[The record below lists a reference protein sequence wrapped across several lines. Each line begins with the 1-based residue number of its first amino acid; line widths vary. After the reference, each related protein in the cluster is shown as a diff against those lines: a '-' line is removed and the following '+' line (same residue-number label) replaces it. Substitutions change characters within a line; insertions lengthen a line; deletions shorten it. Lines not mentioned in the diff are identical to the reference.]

1 MIKSK
6 RNLLYIT
13 RNILKYEFM
22 YLISII
28 IFMSIN
34 FFFTN
39 ETKISKLIV
48 LVNKLVK
55 KVYQKMYDE
64 NLRDLKTSK
73 KSIKFNI
80 QSSFSWVSYVT

>member
-1 MIKSK
+1 
-6 RNLLYIT
+6 
-13 RNILKYEFM
+13 M